1 MCVVIGLQ
9 STGEQRTS
17 EEVDRIRAEEQE
29 LTEMVSS
36 CKGVFRRLL
45 EHHFPVSDR
54 SKLESLGID
63 FGIDSEEEGWGS
75 NYKNGEKGSFKKSA
89 IKLCIILFSLL
100 KYMVTG
106 FK

>member
-54 SKLESLGID
+54 SKLESLGILHS
-63 FGIDSEEEGWGS
+63 F
-75 NYKNGEKGSFKKSA
+75 YHKGVVYDW
-89 IKLCIILFSLL
+89 LTLL
-100 KYMVTG
+100 KTVYSQIHWTESTVQLYRII
-106 FK
+106 

>member
-75 NYKNGEKGSFKKSA
+75 NYKFCEKGSFKQKV
-89 IKLCIILFSLL
+89 LLNYILFYSV
-100 KYMVTG
+100 Y
-106 FK
+106 

>member
-75 NYKNGEKGSFKKSA
+75 NYKNGEKGSFKQ
-89 IKLCIILFSLL
+89 KLLL
-100 KYMVTG
+100 NYVLYYSVY
-106 FK
+106 